1 MGSICFDLNQ
11 CRAVCSGC
19 GRVLKLLQP
28 EEDSP
33 FQSCKSCNVLPHP
46 LFIFYQGVNMQTLAT
61 LRGFI
66 LVNNLFPR
74 LRNKYGITEKIQLS
88 PKDWEEEFKGVDLNG
103 NQGNVL

>member
-1 MGSICFDLNQ
+1 
-11 CRAVCSGC
+11 
-19 GRVLKLLQP
+19 
-28 EEDSP
+28 
-33 FQSCKSCNVLPHP
+33 
-46 LFIFYQGVNMQTLAT
+46 MQTLAT